1 MDKVCVFFATGFEEI
16 EALTAVDLLRRAGI
30 GTELVSITGE
40 MEVMGSHG
48 IAVKMDKLFED
59 VDFSEVTMLILP
71 GGAGTK
77 HLEAHMSLMNQVD
90 IFYKEGKDIAA
101 ICAAPSILGHRG
113 MLKGKNACSFPDYES
128 HLEGANVTKNPVEI
142 ADNIITSRGMGC
154 SIDFGL
160 AIVKKLRGEDTA
172 KALADKI
179 VYGHY

>member
-1 MDKVCVFFATGFEEI
+1 
-16 EALTAVDLLRRAGI
+16 
-30 GTELVSITGE
+30 
-40 MEVMGSHG
+40 
-48 IAVKMDKLFED
+48 
-59 VDFSEVTMLILP
+59 
-71 GGAGTK
+71 
-77 HLEAHMSLMNQVD
+77 MSLMNQVD